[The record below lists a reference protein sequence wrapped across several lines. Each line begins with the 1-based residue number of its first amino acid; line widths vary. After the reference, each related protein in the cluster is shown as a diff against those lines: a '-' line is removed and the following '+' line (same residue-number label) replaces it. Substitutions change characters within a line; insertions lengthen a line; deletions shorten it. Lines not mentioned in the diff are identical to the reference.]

1 MERVSYPRYVER
13 QLCRESTLVEGGSDH
28 SEDVA
33 TWVSVRLTP
42 GGGTGELYVLP
53 GHELYLACGLTEE
66 GGKVRLAWEEWLASL
81 GYGRSF
87 IEGIGST
94 LGQEASILRVWD
106 MSLNPFES
114 LSAPQPEGWSEPLL
128 EEIDRLYA
136 DFMAQH
142 QPLEVEPQR
151 LSALAP
157 YRVRPEDL
165 QGPTWEEVAALHW
178 APDAPRTQLP
188 ASIPHLLALGCG
200 VQSVTSSLLVLSE
213 GGSQGEYTSAYLIRP
228 PRASELPA
236 RLFAQT
242 VSKGGVSGLARA

>member
-1 MERVSYPRYVER
+1 
-13 QLCRESTLVEGGSDH
+13 
-28 SEDVA
+28 
-33 TWVSVRLTP
+33 
-42 GGGTGELYVLP
+42 
-53 GHELYLACGLTEE
+53 
-66 GGKVRLAWEEWLASL
+66 
-81 GYGRSF
+81 
-87 IEGIGST
+87 
-94 LGQEASILRVWD
+94 

-213 GGSQGEYTSAYLIRP
+213 GGSQGEYTSAPRFRVAGAPLRP
-228 PRASELPA
+228 DGQQGWGQWPRPSLKLSIATSTCW
-236 RLFAQT
+236 R
-242 VSKGGVSGLARA
+242 